1 MVQSKMP
8 GQAISVDAMG
18 GDHAPEEIV
27 KGAIAAARDAG
38 INIVLFGT
46 SAVAQE
52 VARLNTSSLPVRV
65 VVTEEYVQ
73 EGEAPAM
80 ALRRKPKASIFL
92 ATRMVRTGEASAMVS
107 AGPTGSVMTAAVAI
121 LGLLDGI
128 ERPVIGGPFVGF
140 APKTTIMDVGA
151 NVDVNAY
158 HLLSFAVIGSAYARR
173 FMDVENPSVA
183 ILSVGSE
190 EGKGNNLVKEAW
202 PMFKES
208 GLNFIGNAE
217 GHDLVSGKANVI
229 VCDGFVGNVVLK
241 FCEGMGYAL
250 NAYLKKGLRG
260 QLPEERIEAL
270 TRDLM
275 ALTNRADV
283 AGGGPILGVNG
294 VAIKAHGRS
303 KAEDITRSILQA
315 RNIVQSNFI
324 DELKSDLARV
334 KSITKPSTSTNI

>member
-1 MVQSKMP
+1 MD
-8 GQAISVDAMG
+8 QARTSNLVVAVDAMG
-18 GDHAPEEIV
+18 GDHAPGEII
-27 KGAIAAARDAG
+27 KGVMSAVRSEG
-38 INIVLFGT
+38 ISVVLFGT
-46 SAVAQE
+46 SAVEQE
-52 VARLNTSSLPVRV
+52 VARQNTSGLPVKV
-65 VVTEEYVQ
+65 VVTEDFVQ
-73 EGEAPAM
+73 EGEQPAM
-80 ALRRKPKASIFL
+80 ALRRKPKASVFL
-92 ATRMVRTGEASAMVS
+92 ATRMVRTGEAGAMVS
-107 AGPTGSVMTAAVAI
+107 AGPTGSVMTAAVAM
-121 LGLLDGI
+121 LGLIEGV

-158 HLLSFAVIGSAYARR
+158 HLLSFAVIGAAYSRR
-173 FMDVENPSVA
+173 FLGIEKPTIA

-202 PMFKES
+202 PLFKAS

-229 VCDGFVGNVVLK
+229 VCDGFVGNVLLK

-260 QLPEERIEAL
+260 QLPDDKLEGL

-275 ALTNRADV
+275 SLTNRADT

-303 KAEDITRSILQA
+303 KADDITRSIIQA
-315 RNIVQSNFI
+315 KEIVESKFI
-324 DELKSDLARV
+324 EELKSDLARARQTV
-334 KSITKPSTSTNI
+334 SPPAQTNS